1 MKFVNLET
9 GKASKFV
16 KSNEGFKVVY
26 PHGVGIETFYSM
38 RAAQIS
44 MDNLYTVWQDY
55 VVFNSDYVM
64 VTSLETG
71 EKFIVVRG

>member
-26 PHGVGIETFYSM
+26 PHGVGVVTFESV
-38 RAAQIS
+38 RAIQTTL
-44 MDNLYTVWQDY
+44 DNLYTVWSDY
-55 VVFNSDYVM
+55 VVFLSNYVM
-64 VTSLETG
+64 FTSLETG
-71 EKFIVVRG
+71 EKYVIVRD

>member
-26 PHGVGIETFYSM
+26 PHGVGVETFTTI
-38 RAAQIS
+38 RAIQTTIE
-44 MDNLYTVWQDY
+44 NLYTVWSDY
-55 VVFNSDYVM
+55 VVFLSNYVM
-64 VTSLETG
+64 FISLETG
-71 EKFIVVRG
+71 EKFVIVRG

>member
-26 PHGVGIETFYSM
+26 PHGVAVDTYYTM
-38 RAAQIS
+38 RAVQIS
-44 MDNLYTVWQDY
+44 MDKLYTVWHDY
-55 VVFNSDYVM
+55 VVFNSNYVM
-64 VTSLETG
+64 FTSLETG
-71 EKFIVVRG
+71 EKYVIVRD

>member
-26 PHGVGIETFYSM
+26 PHGVGVETFYTM
-38 RAAQIS
+38 RAAQTS

-55 VVFNSDYVM
+55 VVFNSNYVM
-64 VTSLETG
+64 VISLESG
-71 EKFIVVRG
+71 EKFVTVRD

>member
-26 PHGVGIETFYSM
+26 SHGVGVETFTTL
-38 RAAQIS
+38 RAIQTTL
-44 MDNLYTVWQDY
+44 DNIYAVWADY
-55 VVFNSDYVM
+55 VVFQSRYVM
-64 VTSLETG
+64 FISIETG
-71 EKFIVVRG
+71 EKFVTVRD

>member
-26 PHGVGIETFYSM
+26 PHGVGVETFTSI
-38 RAAQIS
+38 RAIQTTL
-44 MDNLYTVWQDY
+44 DNLYTVWSDY
-55 VVFNSDYVM
+55 VVFLSNYVM
-64 VTSLETG
+64 FISLETN
-71 EKFIVVRG
+71 EKYVIVRD